1 MNNTV
6 NNKKGRT
13 ITCSIKTDETN
24 TRVDIY
30 LASRIEGLTRSRIQS
45 LVKEGNVKVNELPV
59 KTSYRV
65 KAGDDIT
72 LYIPPSSPYL
82 LEPEPLELS
91 LTHEDSSIIVLE
103 KPAGM
108 VIHPAPGHKSGT
120 LVHGLLH
127 HCRDLSGIGGVLR
140 PGIVHRLDKDTSGL
154 LVVAKND
161 NAHNFLSSQFE
172 SGKVNKKYITLVHGI
187 PGHKKGKINLP
198 ISRHQIKRK
207 EMAVS
212 TSKGKNA
219 LTLWQVDENIGDKFS
234 ILSVI
239 IKTGR
244 THQIRVHMSHSGHP
258 VVGDSVYGHKKTWWK
273 KNAPSVMGCLPLIKR
288 QMLHSTSLGFVHPE
302 SKEYMEFSSPI
313 PEDMRLVIAE
323 LKKIFNKD
331 KIED

>member
-1 MNNTV
+1 MKNDQ
-6 NNKKGRT
+6 GRT
-13 ITCSIKTDETN
+13 LKYFIESDEKD
-24 TRVDIY
+24 TRIDTY
-30 LASRIEGLTRSRIQS
+30 LASRSEGLTRSRIQS
-45 LVKEGNVKVNELPV
+45 LVKEGNVNVNGLPV

-72 LYIPPSSPYL
+72 LNIPPASPYL

-91 LTHEDSSIIVLE
+91 LIFEDSSIIVLE
-103 KPAGM
+103 KPPGL

-161 NAHNFLSSQFE
+161 NAHNFLSSQFKN
-172 SGKVNKKYITLVHGI
+172 GKVSKKYITVVHGL
-187 PGHKKGKINLP
+187 PENKKGKINLP
-198 ISRHQIKRK
+198 ISRHPVKRK

-212 TSKGKNA
+212 TLKGKNA
-219 LTLWQVDENIGDKFS
+219 LTIWQVDESIGNKFS
-234 ILSVI
+234 LLSVI

-258 VVGDSVYGHKKTWWK
+258 VVGDPVYGYKKSWWK
-273 KNAPSVMGCLPLIKR
+273 KNAPSAIEILPVITR
-288 QMLHSTSLGFVHPE
+288 QMLHSASLGFIHPE
-302 SKEYMEFSSPI
+302 TREYMEFSSPI
-313 PEDMRLVIAE
+313 PDDMKLVIAE
-323 LKKIFNKD
+323 LKKFF
-331 KIED
+331 